1 MIDII
6 KIFVIFI
13 FILFLLRKKINIGYA
28 LIAGALLF
36 VILYPFNFNKTL
48 HALFNSLISHTTL
61 NLLFSLTLIKSFEYS
76 LRQTGLMQKMTSATQ
91 TLVSNKKFSIISM
104 PLIIGMLPSLGGAYL
119 SAPMVDSATRNTPI
133 SKEEKAF
140 INYWYRHPWELI
152 LPLYPG
158 IVLASAVSGVS
169 LRDLILLNFPIA
181 VIFFTIGFLL
191 SMENLKN
198 EKKSIKSQDIYNS
211 LLSFIPILL
220 VLLPV
225 IIFKID
231 LSITL
236 FLNILFLCFYFK
248 KNLKETFS
256 ILKYGFTLDVIV
268 LVFGVMIFKEML
280 QLSGA
285 VDGIAKAITDAQIP
299 YLIIFIT
306 LPFFVG
312 LITGISVGFVGS
324 TFPILLHLK
333 ETLSYEISIAFV
345 SGYAGVLLSPL
356 HLCLILTKDYFKA
369 DILGIYKKIL
379 PATLIIFFVAL
390 IEYFFLRYY
399 N

>member
-1 MIDII
+1 
-6 KIFVIFI
+6 
-13 FILFLLRKKINIGYA
+13 
-28 LIAGALLF
+28 
-36 VILYPFNFNKTL
+36 
-48 HALFNSLISHTTL
+48 
-61 NLLFSLTLIKSFEYS
+61 
-76 LRQTGLMQKMTSATQ
+76 MQKMTSATQ

>member
-1 MIDII
+1 
-6 KIFVIFI
+6 
-13 FILFLLRKKINIGYA
+13 
-28 LIAGALLF
+28 
-36 VILYPFNFNKTL
+36 
-48 HALFNSLISHTTL
+48 
-61 NLLFSLTLIKSFEYS
+61 
-76 LRQTGLMQKMTSATQ
+76 
-91 TLVSNKKFSIISM
+91 
-104 PLIIGMLPSLGGAYL
+104 
-119 SAPMVDSATRNTPI
+119 
-133 SKEEKAF
+133 
-140 INYWYRHPWELI
+140 
-152 LPLYPG
+152 
-158 IVLASAVSGVS
+158 
-169 LRDLILLNFPIA
+169 
-181 VIFFTIGFLL
+181 
-191 SMENLKN
+191 
-198 EKKSIKSQDIYNS
+198 
-211 LLSFIPILL
+211 
-220 VLLPV
+220 
-225 IIFKID
+225 
-231 LSITL
+231 
-236 FLNILFLCFYFK
+236 
-248 KNLKETFS
+248 
-256 ILKYGFTLDVIV
+256 LDVIV
-268 LVFGVMIFKEML
+268 LVFGVIIFKEML